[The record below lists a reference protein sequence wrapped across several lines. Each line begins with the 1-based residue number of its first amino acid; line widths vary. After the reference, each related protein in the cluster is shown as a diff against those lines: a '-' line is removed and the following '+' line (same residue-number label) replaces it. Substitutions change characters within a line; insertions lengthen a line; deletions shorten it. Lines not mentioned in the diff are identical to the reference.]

1 MTHLL
6 TENILSKRI
15 KQDMINGMDSKNIEI
30 LRILQE
36 KARIPNI
43 EVSRLINLAPSAVL
57 ERIRKMEQQGIIDR
71 YEVRLN
77 PARFNCRQIS
87 FIHIFMKSGA
97 ETTEVG
103 NLLSMIREV
112 QEVHFIAGAD
122 CFLAKVRTADTT
134 ELDLLLRTKIIVLP
148 GVRDTRTF
156 PVLSTIKETAQIPIK
171 TD

>member
-1 MTHLL
+1 VYH
-6 TENILSKRI
+6 ENIVSFVLVLKEH
-15 KQDMINGMDSKNIEI
+15 GAEMDRKNIKI
-30 LRILQE
+30 LKILQE
-36 KARIPNI
+36 KARIPNV

-87 FIHIFMKSGA
+87 FIHIYLLDHAESDDVGA
-97 ETTEVG
+97 T
-103 NLLSMIREV
+103 LSMIDEI
-112 QEVHFIAGAD
+112 QEIHFIAGAD
-122 CFLAKVRTADTT
+122 CFLVKVRTAGTT
-134 ELDLLLRTKIIVLP
+134 ELDTLLRTKIMPIP
-148 GVRDTRTF
+148 GVRTTRTF

>member
-1 MTHLL
+1 
-6 TENILSKRI
+6 
-15 KQDMINGMDSKNIEI
+15 MDHKNIEI
-30 LRILQE
+30 LKILQE

-77 PARFNCRQIS
+77 PTRFNCRQIS
-87 FIHIFMKSGA
+87 FIHIHLNSDA
-97 ETTEVG
+97 DNAEVG
-103 NLLSMIREV
+103 RCLSAITEV

-134 ELDLLLRTKIIVLP
+134 ELDLLLRAKIMPIQ
-148 GVRDTRTF
+148 GVRKTRTF
-156 PVLSTIKETAQIPIK
+156 PVLSTMKETARIPIK
-171 TD
+171 KD